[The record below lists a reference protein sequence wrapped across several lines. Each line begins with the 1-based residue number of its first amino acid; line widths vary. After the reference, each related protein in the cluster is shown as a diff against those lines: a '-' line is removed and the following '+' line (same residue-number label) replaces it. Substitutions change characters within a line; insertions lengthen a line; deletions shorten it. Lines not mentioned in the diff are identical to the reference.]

1 MSPETPQT
9 PRLTLDRETARV
21 LLEAQIRRGTEIA
34 NEQIRSPD
42 GLHRAEAERYSWSA
56 NNSAVLTKLFDTQ
69 QVVDGF
75 HKTFAR
81 VSAPGG
87 FDQFVASFR
96 KTVQGEVT
104 RLESVLEQLDQY
116 EEPSVEEP
124 PVAETT
130 GDTGT
135 GATAAATV
143 ERICARFHRVARGL
157 AEREGGRNTFA
168 CKNESDLQHLFHA
181 LLQLQFDEIR
191 LEEYTPSYA
200 RKTTRMHFHLPDEQ
214 LAVVVKKTRKGVGP
228 KKVSAQLTAD
238 IAHFEKHPDC
248 AKLVCFV
255 YDPDGHIKDPREL
268 ERDFSSA
275 RGEFGVRVLVAQG
288 G

>member
-1 MSPETPQT
+1 MSPETLRK

-56 NNSAVLTKLFDTQ
+56 NNSAVLTRLFDTQ

-87 FDQFVASFR
+87 FDQFVGSFR
-96 KTVQGEVT
+96 KTVEGEVQQ
-104 RLESVLEQLDQY
+104 LESVLAQLDEY
-116 EEPSVEEP
+116 EEPSAEEP
-124 PVAETT
+124 PVAEIA
-130 GDTGT
+130 GDTAPGST
-135 GATAAATV
+135 VAATI
-143 ERICARFHRVARGL
+143 EHICTRFHRVARGL

-191 LEEYTPSYA
+191 LEEYTPSYT
-200 RKTTRMHFHLPDEQ
+200 RKTPRTHFLLPNEQ

-228 KKVSAQLTAD
+228 KKMAAQLTAD
-238 IAHFEKHPDC
+238 IAHFERHPDC
-248 AKLVCFV
+248 ANLICFV
-255 YDPDGHIKDPREL
+255 YDPDGHVKDPREL
-268 ERDFSSA
+268 ERGFSSA
-275 RGEFGVRVLVAQG
+275 QAEFGVRVMVTQG
-288 G
+288 E